1 MCVCMN
7 KVLVSFLFVICLFIT
22 ACHDDNDPEIYP
34 IRFGQTDYTLRV
46 GVGAGIDF
54 VDGGGVYE
62 LTASNPDVLGKY
74 YMDSETKKLR
84 ITPEAAGES
93 DLTVTDVVMNTA
105 VTLHFTVEDFYLSFR
120 IDEIDGDN
128 TNPYLSE
135 RNEIRFVRSG
145 ENTRLV
151 KVMWQDNMTY
161 GMKCIADG
169 CFDIERSETNIFT
182 LHMALHSHAG
192 EELEEF
198 LYTLG
203 GDAEYLTLFKLYF
216 GFDWDRGIASR
227 SLPVRQIRMIMTD
240 VADGCKITCTLQPF

>member
-1 MCVCMN
+1 M
-7 KVLVSFLFVICLFIT
+7 SI
-22 ACHDDNDPEIYP
+22 HDDNDPEIYP

-62 LTASNPDVLGKY
+62 LT
-74 YMDSETKKLR
+74 
-84 ITPEAAGES
+84 
-93 DLTVTDVVMNTA
+93 
-105 VTLHFTVEDFYLSFR
+105 YLSFR
-120 IDEIDGDN
+120 VDEIDGDN

-145 ENTRLV
+145 ENTRQV
-151 KVMWQDNMTY
+151 KVMWHDNMTY

-198 LYTLG
+198 IYTLG
-203 GDAEYLTLFKLYF
+203 ADAEYLTLFKLYF